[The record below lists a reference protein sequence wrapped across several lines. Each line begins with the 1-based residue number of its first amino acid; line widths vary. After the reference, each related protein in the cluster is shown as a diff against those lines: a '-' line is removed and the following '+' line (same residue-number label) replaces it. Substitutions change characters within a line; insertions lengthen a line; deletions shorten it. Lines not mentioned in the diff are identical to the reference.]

1 MPSNC
6 WLSGEDKMEIK
17 RDRYLEQ
24 LKDRMHNGLIKVI
37 TGVRRV
43 GKSYLLFTIFKEYLI
58 KQGIKKDHIITVA
71 FDMRESIPLRSPDTL
86 LRKIKSQITDDHDYY
101 LLLDE
106 VQLLHGFEEVL
117 NEFLY
122 MRNVDIYVT
131 GSNSKFLSK
140 DVITEFRGRGD
151 EIHVYP
157 LAFAEYLPASGK
169 DVYHAWADYVLY
181 GGLPLTLSFAKEEQ
195 KVTYLTNL
203 FTETYLKDIIARN
216 HIEKTQELED
226 TIDIIASSIGSLTNP
241 SKILATFKSKLNSSV
256 SPNTIKKYIDCLEDA
271 FLINEA
277 KRFDV
282 KGRKYIGSPVK
293 YYFEDVGLRNARLDF
308 RQSEENHIME
318 NIIYNELRYRGF
330 SVNVGMVSE
339 RKREANG
346 RQVQRNLEVDFVAN
360 LGSKR
365 YYLQSAYRMPD
376 DDKIRQEKNPL
387 VGLNDSFKKI
397 IIVRDVT
404 NVTRDEQGI
413 TTMGIFDFL
422 LKENSLEL

>member
-1 MPSNC
+1 
-6 WLSGEDKMEIK
+6 MEIK

-226 TIDIIASSIGSLTNP
+226 TIDIIASNIGSLTNP

-256 SPNTIKKYIDCLEDA
+256 SPNTI
-271 FLINEA
+271 
-277 KRFDV
+277 
-282 KGRKYIGSPVK
+282 RK
-293 YYFEDVGLRNARLDF
+293 F
-308 RQSEENHIME
+308 
-318 NIIYNELRYRGF
+318 
-330 SVNVGMVSE
+330 
-339 RKREANG
+339 
-346 RQVQRNLEVDFVAN
+346 
-360 LGSKR
+360 
-365 YYLQSAYRMPD
+365 
-376 DDKIRQEKNPL
+376 
-387 VGLNDSFKKI
+387 
-397 IIVRDVT
+397 
-404 NVTRDEQGI
+404 
-413 TTMGIFDFL
+413 
-422 LKENSLEL
+422 

>member
-1 MPSNC
+1 MTFRPVGVFSP
-6 WLSGEDKMEIK
+6 
-17 RDRYLEQ
+17 RYLEQ

-226 TIDIIASSIGSLTNP
+226 TIDIIASNIGSLTNP

-256 SPNTIKKYIDCLEDA
+256 SPNTIRKYIDCLEDA